1 MEEACLSGVTRLRHE
16 NNGSRGAKR
25 REACAWSGWGIAQQ
39 IMSRQLLSRFLSITP
54 RQRRPSEAGDR
65 RMEAPL
71 RYIKRG
77 V

>member
-39 IMSRQLLSRFLSITP
+39 LCHGSFLVDFYRLP
-54 RQRRPSEAGDR
+54 PGNAVQARPVTGEWRPHCD
-65 RMEAPL
+65 
-71 RYIKRG
+71 I
-77 V
+77 